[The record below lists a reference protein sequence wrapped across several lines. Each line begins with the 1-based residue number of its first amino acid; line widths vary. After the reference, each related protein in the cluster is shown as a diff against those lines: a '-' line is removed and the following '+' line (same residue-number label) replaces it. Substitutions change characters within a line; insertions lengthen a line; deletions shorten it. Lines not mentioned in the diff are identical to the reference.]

1 MQIWM
6 CAVLELRV
14 KVGMGGVLALA
25 FGRNVAQPSLESVV
39 LVEVLQVLDL
49 GYADGFGGLDEVVF
63 GNFGPEAAI
72 GNLDGT
78 FEAVMLLLAGSV
90 VCFEL
95 LS

>member
-1 MQIWM
+1 LQI
-6 CAVLELRV
+6 
-14 KVGMGGVLALA
+14 
-25 FGRNVAQPSLESVV
+25 
-39 LVEVLQVLDL
+39 LDL
-49 GYADGFGGLDEVVF
+49 GHANGFGGLDEVVF
-63 GNFGPEAAI
+63 GNFGSEAAI